1 MAVTTDIGNARDIH
15 PKNKQDVGKRLALWA
30 FAKDYN
36 KDLVYSG
43 PLYKD
48 MKKEGSKI
56 RISFNHVGSGLMT
69 GEKVGLDP
77 VKETKGAEL
86 ARFSIQDSSGK
97 WHWAKA
103 KIDGKTI
110 VVWNDDIKSPQHVRF
125 GYESNPV
132 GINLYNKEGL
142 PASPFTTD

>member
-1 MAVTTDIGNARDIH
+1 MAVIIDIGDAKDIH

-30 FAKDYN
+30 LAKDYAKN
-36 KDLVYSG
+36 VVPSG
-43 PLYKD
+43 PLYRS

-56 RISFNHVGSGLMT
+56 RVSFDYVGSGLTT
-69 GEKVGLDP
+69 GEKKGLDP
-77 VKETKGAEL
+77 MKETKGAEL
-86 ARFSIQDSSGK
+86 ARFSIQDKAGK
-97 WHWAKA
+97 WHWANA
-103 KIDGKTI
+103 KIDGKDV
-110 VVWNDDIKSPQHVRF
+110 VVWHDEVKNPQHVRF